1 MTEKMVAEN
10 KRENL
15 FLYAMKFI
23 AAMAVITLHTR
34 FPGKAGEA
42 IDAIARFSVPFFF
55 ALSGRYLLKA
65 GETDTAKIR
74 RSTGRHLKKLL
85 ISTGIV
91 YLAYTVFSLTYHL
104 TIAGETLGSWFSSKY
119 TLSEAR
125 WFLLFNSGKFIYDG
139 SYTFDHLWFL
149 FALIYVYVLIYI
161 FAPVLKKW
169 YKALIVMLLFLLYFG
184 EALQTYYP
192 IRPFGI
198 SICTW
203 YVVRNWLFIGMPF
216 VLMGILF
223 ADFFDKKKKSLGNE
237 GYDRM
242 VQKLKVPAIGAIAA
256 GAVLSVIE
264 YQIFGKKEVFIG
276 SLIMVIGIFLLS
288 ESAKSGFGIVWK
300 LGKTISGDI
309 YFYHVMIIAVL
320 DIFLPL
326 PMWLKPLV
334 VMAICVVLFSLINSE
349 LWRMNKKR

>member
-1 MTEKMVAEN
+1 
-10 KRENL
+10 
-15 FLYAMKFI
+15 
-23 AAMAVITLHTR
+23 
-34 FPGKAGEA
+34 GEA

-55 ALSGRYLLKA
+55 ALSGKYLLKA
-65 GETDTAKIR
+65 GESDRTKIR
-74 RSTGRHLKKLL
+74 SSTGKRLKTLL
-85 ISTGIV
+85 ASTGIV
-91 YLAYTVFSLTYHL
+91 YLAYTIFSLTYHL
-104 TIAGETLGSWFSSKY
+104 TIAGENVGSWFSSKY
-119 TLSEAR
+119 NLSEAR

-149 FALIYVYVLIYI
+149 FALIYVYALIYV

-169 YKALIVMLLFLLYFG
+169 YKALIVILLFFLYLG

-198 SICTW
+198 SISTW
-203 YVVRNWLFIGMPF
+203 YVVRNWLFVGMPF

-223 ADFFDKKKKSLGNE
+223 ADFFDKKRKTHGNV
-237 GYDRM
+237 GYEEM
-242 VQKLKVPAIGAIAA
+242 VRKLKLPAMGVIVA

-276 SLIMVIGIFLLS
+276 SLLMVIGIFLLS
-288 ESAKSGFGIVWK
+288 ESAESGFGIIWK

-326 PMWLKPLV
+326 PMGIKPPV
-334 VMAICVVLFSLINSE
+334 VMAICVILFSLINSE
-349 LWRMNKKR
+349 LWRMGKKR